1 MGGEECQVGSGE
13 KAGGYVSGA
22 TEDYVFGRHL
32 ERSGQI
38 RGQKFFFLNCSYCAV
53 SEAEVL

>member
-38 RGQKFFFLNCSYCAV
+38 RGQNFFFELL
-53 SEAEVL
+53 VLRGIGS